1 MEEGGKMCCWQE
13 MFVFVSAQLQ
23 YDDNKTGKCWASRF
37 RWLSIYDHNTKV
49 TKTGK
54 KHFCRWDNEDHAHGT
69 WLHFKSSS
77 IWGGF
82 DVEIMVWTISTRS
95 VVCYPSH
102 LLFFISMQK
111 REGLKLQRIRIPAS
125 SRSIVNKKK
134 HQTQRKMIFC
144 LALNKHWSEQIE
156 KFLKLKNALSRRQIL
171 Y

>member
-1 MEEGGKMCCWQE
+1 
-13 MFVFVSAQLQ
+13 MFI
-23 YDDNKTGKCWASRF
+23 YDFILDKWRKVGKCAVGKKCLF
-37 RWLSIYDHNTKV
+37 LHNTSTIKQESV
-49 TKTGK
+49 ERHGFGDYQYMITIQKKRYKGDNTKTGK

-82 DVEIMVWTISTRS
+82 DDEIMVWTISTRS

-125 SRSIVNKKK
+125 SRSIVDNKK

-144 LALNKHWSEQIE
+144 LALNKHWSE
-156 KFLKLKNALSRRQIL
+156 
-171 Y
+171 